1 MIRCPLTV
9 PLSAFAIFSNSNTI
23 FKSTFVGQDVC
34 FFVARGSLSHF
45 QKKTRVS
52 TRKLQEWMVGRLGR
66 RLISFWGFGLFSR
79 VIIASFKGYI
89 CAKTNPSWWFQP
101 I

>member
-45 QKKTRVS
+45 KK
-52 TRKLQEWMVGRLGR
+52 KPGFQLANFKNGWLEDLGDD
-66 RLISFWGFGLFSR
+66 
-79 VIIASFKGYI
+79 
-89 CAKTNPSWWFQP
+89 
-101 I
+101 